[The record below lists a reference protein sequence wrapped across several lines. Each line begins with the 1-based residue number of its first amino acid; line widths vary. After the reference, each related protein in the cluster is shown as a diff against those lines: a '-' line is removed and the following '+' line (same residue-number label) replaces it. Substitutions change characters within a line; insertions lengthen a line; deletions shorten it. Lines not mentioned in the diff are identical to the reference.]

1 MKIINLNTNSNYS
14 IPKKTFQYLL
24 NTYSYGL
31 SKNIWKNYSIQTA
44 DSKHSKTNITFYK
57 SNFSFPII
65 KINYSNKYDR
75 EFFEVSYN
83 NKRKVFSNLSSLN
96 IWLNNYFFSK
106 PKILIA
112 SKILNEP
119 KASTSAVYSGSS
131 KETAT

>member
-1 MKIINLNTNSNYS
+1 MKIINLNTNSSYS

-44 DSKHSKTNITFYK
+44 DSKNSKTNITFYK
-57 SNFSFPII
+57 SNFSFPVI

-83 NKRKVFSNLSSLN
+83 NKKK
-96 IWLNNYFFSK
+96 IFSK
-106 PKILIA
+106 IGRA
-112 SKILNEP
+112 H
-119 KASTSAVYSGSS
+119 V
-131 KETAT
+131 

>member
-24 NTYSYGL
+24 NAYSYGL
-31 SKNIWKNYSIQTA
+31 SKNIWKNYSIQTT

-75 EFFEVSYN
+75 EFFEVSYIA
-83 NKRKVFSNLSSLN
+83 LGLTYIALLN
-96 IWLNNYFFSK
+96 
-106 PKILIA
+106 
-112 SKILNEP
+112 
-119 KASTSAVYSGSS
+119 
-131 KETAT
+131 

>member
-14 IPKKTFQYLL
+14 IPNKTFQYLL
-24 NTYSYGL
+24 NAYSYGL

-57 SNFSFPII
+57 SNFSFPVI
-65 KINYSNKYDR
+65 KIIYSNKYDR

-83 NKRKVFSNLSSLN
+83 NKRQVFSNLSSLN

-106 PKILIA
+106 PKIYISLDFLSEALGLIYIA
-112 SKILNEP
+112 LLN
-119 KASTSAVYSGSS
+119 
-131 KETAT
+131 

>member
-24 NTYSYGL
+24 NAYSYGL

-65 KINYSNKYDR
+65 KINYTNKSDK
-75 EFFEVSYN
+75 EIFEGAYN
-83 NKRKVFSNLSSLN
+83 NKKKIFGNLASLK
-96 IWLNNYFFSK
+96 IWLKNYFFSS
-106 PKILIA
+106 PL
-112 SKILNEP
+112 
-119 KASTSAVYSGSS
+119 
-131 KETAT
+131 